1 MKILVKTL
9 TGQQIS
15 INVEPKDTIKKV
27 KEKIQSSIGIPP
39 DQQRL
44 IYVGRQLEDENTISK
59 YNIENGSV
67 LHLVLR
73 LRGSMSVSE
82 GDISITVKD
91 SNNNMI
97 LFKVNPL
104 SKIEKLKSLI
114 EAETK
119 IHPSQQKLYFNAENL
134 EDNKTLKDYNITN
147 KSTISLLSF
156 KPQTV
161 KNQSDGNENLK
172 EKILELEKKLKES
185 NNENK
190 LLRNKIKSLEE
201 YIKNI
206 EKKEEKDLKSKSQI
220 SLKDDF
226 KADELFKLMKQLR
239 EKEEEIKNIKSMIQ
253 FDLKPGEK
261 LISVIF
267 VSVDQKIHYSLICKN
282 TDIFSNVENA
292 LYKQFPEYKETENY
306 FLINGVK
313 VNKYKTLTENKI
325 INSSI
330 ITLNTYD

>member
-156 KPQTV
+156 KPQAV

-206 EKKEEKDLKSKSQI
+206 EKKEEKDLKSKSI
-220 SLKDDF
+220 
-226 KADELFKLMKQLR
+226 
-239 EKEEEIKNIKSMIQ
+239 
-253 FDLKPGEK
+253 
-261 LISVIF
+261 
-267 VSVDQKIHYSLICKN
+267 
-282 TDIFSNVENA
+282 
-292 LYKQFPEYKETENY
+292 
-306 FLINGVK
+306 
-313 VNKYKTLTENKI
+313 
-325 INSSI
+325 
-330 ITLNTYD
+330 